1 MAVFIMKL
9 AKRDHDS
16 YIRLVK
22 KIKVNPRSLFKIL
35 SAFILFG
42 IYWYFVNQKLVS
54 ESTTQLFGLAGLFA
68 LISFSTAFFP
78 LPANLLVLGAV
89 KSNAPLP
96 VSLVAGAGTVVA
108 YLLEYVF
115 FTLLFRF
122 QKVASFKTTWL
133 YRTAAPLFDRY
144 KFFILAFAS
153 FLPIPSEPLRI
164 YAITSRYSR
173 TGYALAG
180 LVGRIPRYF
189 LLGYFGKDYVNSIWF
204 IVGVILFPA
213 VFLLTIRLFVL
224 LYQRL
229 RGGVPQTDV
238 ALPLTAASNAG
249 AETNPNECPS

>member
-1 MAVFIMKL
+1 MAVFIIKL
-9 AKRDHDS
+9 AKCDHVS

-42 IYWYFVNQKLVS
+42 SYWYFVNQKLVS
-54 ESTTQLFGLAGLFA
+54 ESTSQLFGLTGLFV

-89 KSNAPLP
+89 KNNDPLA
-96 VSLVAGAGTVVA
+96 VSLVAGAGTLVA
-108 YLLEYVF
+108 YLLEYIF

-122 QKVASFKTTWL
+122 QKVASFKNTWL
-133 YRTAAPLFDRY
+133 YQTAAPLFDQY
-144 KFFILAFAS
+144 KFFILTFAS

-173 TGYALAG
+173 AGYAFAG

-213 VFLLTIRLFVL
+213 VFLLIIRLAIF
-224 LYQRL
+224 LYHWL
-229 RGGVPQTDV
+229 RGGLPQTSA
-238 ALPLTAASNAG
+238 ALPLTVAPNAT
-249 AETNPNECPS
+249 ETTPNE

>member
-1 MAVFIMKL
+1 M
-9 AKRDHDS
+9 
-16 YIRLVK
+16 K

-35 SAFILFG
+35 SASILFG
-42 IYWYFVNQKLVS
+42 IYWYFVNQKLIS
-54 ESTTQLFGLAGLFA
+54 ESTTQLFGLTGLFV

-89 KSNAPLP
+89 NNNDPLA
-96 VSLVAGAGTVVA
+96 VSLVAGAGTIVA

-115 FTLLFRF
+115 FTLLFKF
-122 QKVASFKTTWL
+122 QKVASFKNTWL
-133 YRTAAPLFDRY
+133 YQTAAPLFDRY

-213 VFLLTIRLFVL
+213 VFLLTIRLAVL
-224 LYQRL
+224 LYHRI
-229 RGGVPQTDV
+229 RGGLPQTNV
-238 ALPLTAASNAG
+238 AVPLNVVPNA
-249 AETNPNECPS
+249 AETTPNE